1 MYILNQP
8 AGKPLVWYLQEEQ
21 RVAREIAEFNGQEV
35 FFTWIAP
42 PTVIYGRHQ
51 QAEVEVNEAYCR
63 AHGIEM
69 VQRQSGGGCVYADGG
84 NLMMSYISP
93 IVHPQEVFAA
103 FLEKVRSGLE
113 ALGLP
118 AATTSHNDVLVGGYK
133 VSGAAC
139 YALPEAT
146 IVHAT
151 LMWDVD
157 IAALT
162 EAITPTEAKLQKHGV
177 ASVRQRVR
185 NLREVTDPAAIEDI
199 HALARYIE
207 GVFEK

>member
-1 MYILNQP
+1 MPVLRLP
-8 AGKPLVWYLQEEQ
+8 EGRPLVWYLQQEQ
-21 RVAREIAEFNGQEV
+21 VVAADIAEYNGQSV

-51 QAEVEVNEAYCR
+51 TAEAEVNEAYCQ

-84 NLMMSYISP
+84 NLMLSYISP
-93 IVHPQEVFAA
+93 SAHPQDVFAH
-103 FLEKVRSGLE
+103 FLEMVRQ
-113 ALGLP
+113 ALDALDLP
-118 AATTSHNDVLVGGYK
+118 ATTTSHNDVLVDGLK

-139 YALPEAT
+139 YALPNAT

-151 LMWDVD
+151 LLWDVD
-157 IAALT
+157 MEALT
-162 EAITPTEAKLQKHGV
+162 QAITPGEAKLAKHGV

-185 NLREVTDPAAIEDI
+185 NLSEVVDKDKIKDI
-199 HALARYIE
+199 RALARYIE
-207 GVFEK
+207 ERVEC